1 MKAVRLPFFAI
12 GALALGT
19 LCLANDK
26 AADKAAP
33 AAADVPSATVV
44 DQIIAKVNGDIV
56 SQDEVRRLSREAQ
69 QELKQQNVSG
79 AQLQTAVEERQKN
92 ALRDRIDELLLIQR
106 GKELNINVDSEIS
119 KYIASLQRQSGITD
133 SEKFHDYVRQQ
144 SGMTYEDFLS
154 EAKNQSLTKEVIGQ
168 EVGRHIN
175 IAPKEIQDFYD
186 AHKAEFVREEK
197 VYLSEILIS
206 TQGKDAAGVAAAA
219 KKAKQIADDANK
231 GQRFGDLARDN
242 SDAGTAKD
250 GGALGSYKKGELTAE
265 IEGAVWDLPKGSV
278 TQPVKIPTGYEIFK
292 VEEHTKAGL
301 APLADVKGE
310 IENQLYGPKMQPK
323 VREYLTNLRKQA
335 FLQIKP
341 DFTDTGA
348 AAGQDTKW
356 QDPAVLKPE
365 TITKEE
371 VEAKTRHKKLLWVI
385 PIPGTETTVTGKSS
399 SR

>member
-1 MKAVRLPFFAI
+1 MKAVRLPFLVL
-12 GALALGT
+12 GALAMGS
-19 LCLANDK
+19 LCI
-26 AADKAAP
+26 AADKAPAP
-33 AAADVPSATVV
+33 GDVPTTGTVV

-56 SQDEVRRLSREAQ
+56 SQDEVKRLSREAQ
-69 QELKQQNVSG
+69 QELKAQNISG
-79 AQLQTAVEERQKN
+79 AQLQQAIDERQKN
-92 ALRDRIDELLLIQR
+92 ALRDRIDELLLTQR

-144 SGMTYEDFLS
+144 SGMSYEDFLS
-154 EAKNQSLTKEVIGQ
+154 EAKNQSLTKEVLGQ

-175 IAPKEIQDFYD
+175 IGDKEIQAFYD
-186 AHKAEFVREEK
+186 EHKPDFVREEK

-206 TQGKDAAGVAAAA
+206 TQGKDAAGVTAAE
-219 KKAKQIADDANK
+219 KKAKQIADEASK
-231 GQRFGDLARDN
+231 GQRFSDLARDN
-242 SDAGTAKD
+242 SDASTAKD
-250 GGALGSYKKGELTAE
+250 GGQLGSYKKGELTPE
-265 IEGAVWDLPKGSV
+265 IEGAVWDLPRGSV

-301 APLADVKGE
+301 APLSEVKGQ

-341 DFTDTGA
+341 GFNDTGA
-348 AAGQDTKW
+348 ATGQDTRW

-371 VEAKTRHKKLLWVI
+371 VEAKTRHKKLLWVV
-385 PIPGTETTVTGKSS
+385 PIPGTSTTVTGKSS

>member
-1 MKAVRLPFFAI
+1 MKAVRLPFLVL
-12 GALALGT
+12 GALAMGS
-19 LCLANDK
+19 LCL

-33 AAADVPSATVV
+33 AAADVPPTGTVV

-56 SQDEVRRLSREAQ
+56 SQDEVKRLSREAQ
-69 QELKQQNVSG
+69 QELKAQNVSG
-79 AQLQTAVEERQKN
+79 AQLQQAIDERQKN
-92 ALRDRIDELLLIQR
+92 ALRDRIDELLLTQR

-144 SGMTYEDFLS
+144 SGMSYEDFLS
-154 EAKNQSLTKEVIGQ
+154 EAKNQSLTKEVLGQ

-175 IAPKEIQDFYD
+175 ISEKEIQAFYD
-186 AHKAEFVREEK
+186 AHKTDFVREEK

-206 TQGKDAAGVAAAA
+206 TQGKEAAGVTAAE
-219 KKAKQIADDANK
+219 KKAKQIADGASK
-231 GQRFGDLARDN
+231 GQRFSDLARDN
-242 SDAGTAKD
+242 SDASTAKD
-250 GGALGSYKKGELTAE
+250 GGQLGSYKKGELTPE
-265 IEGAVWDLPKGSV
+265 IEGAVWDLPRGSV

-341 DFTDTGA
+341 GFTDTGA
-348 AAGQDTKW
+348 ATGQDTRW

-371 VEAKTRHKKLLWVI
+371 VEAKTRHKKLLWVV
-385 PIPGTETTVTGKSS
+385 PIPGTSTTVTGKSS